1 MSDFLRNIFLWLAIA
16 GTTFFVIQSLSGP
29 ATSSSMNYSEFVSL
43 VNSDQVSSVEFKGDG
58 YTLEGTL
65 QDGSQFK
72 TTRPVYVQDNQL
84 MDDLF
89 EHRVQVFGEE
99 PQQESIW
106 TQLLVASFPIL
117 IILSLIHISEPTRLR
132 RISYAVFC
140 LKKKISQFE
149 GYSFHHF
156 FF

>member
-89 EHRVQVFGEE
+89 
-99 PQQESIW
+99 
-106 TQLLVASFPIL
+106 
-117 IILSLIHISEPTRLR
+117 
-132 RISYAVFC
+132 
-140 LKKKISQFE
+140 
-149 GYSFHHF
+149 
-156 FF
+156 